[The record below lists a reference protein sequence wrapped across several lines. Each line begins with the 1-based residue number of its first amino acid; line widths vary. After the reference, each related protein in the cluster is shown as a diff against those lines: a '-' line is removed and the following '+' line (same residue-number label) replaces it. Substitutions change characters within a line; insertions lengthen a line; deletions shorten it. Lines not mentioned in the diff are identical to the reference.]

1 MIPGD
6 AIILR
11 YTFGGIFQA
20 FFFDFFLYRTIA
32 VGIMIFVSKNNQ
44 VTAFRIK
51 LTSVEKTIL
60 NLRALDIYLCA
71 AVALIN
77 WSVGRCH
84 HFGEWKDE
92 KKKTRK
98 KKAAPKRNSISKG
111 WRLFNIID
119 YYCIFFFLK
128 KCCDRLYIFEI
139 KDSMEKPVENEMS

>member
-77 WSVGRCH
+77 WSVGRSVSP
-84 HFGEWKDE
+84 FWGMKR
-92 KKKTRK
+92 RK
-98 KKAAPKRNSISKG
+98 KKNSEKEGSTETKFYFKRLETIQHN
-111 WRLFNIID
+111 RLLLHL
-119 YYCIFFFLK
+119 FFF
-128 KCCDRLYIFEI
+128 
-139 KDSMEKPVENEMS
+139 